1 MGVFNHHISGT
12 VSLACS
18 EYELPSIIA
27 DIATDLSNEMWNRE
41 RHVGGPG
48 DGRTVNKVTYK
59 APDYMPS
66 SAQDYNPGERGDRE
80 HIWQATLGPDA
91 VVFVN
96 HPACMSEDNAHR
108 PGFWLGN
115 RVLPRVAQ
123 WRDALIAV
131 HKLPDDDWM
140 GFTHAYFPTGA
151 FDEYSIWD
159 GADGRSWAFARKG
172 DGYLALT
179 AAQGLALVKH
189 GPSAYRELRS
199 YGQHNVWL
207 CHVGRAGTDGN
218 FAQFQKKMLAMDI
231 KWQKLGTRCTTLRGE
246 SMSFGW
252 DEPLTVNAEEQPI
265 AGFKHYENPYGVA
278 DVDASQME
286 IRFGDYMLR
295 LNFE

>member
-27 DIATDLSNEMWNRE
+27 DIATDLTHEMWNRE

-59 APDYMPS
+59 TPDYMPS

-96 HPACMSEDNAHR
+96 HPACMSEDDAHR

-115 RVLPRVAQ
+115 RVLPRV
-123 WRDALIAV
+123 
-131 HKLPDDDWM
+131 
-140 GFTHAYFPTGA
+140 
-151 FDEYSIWD
+151 
-159 GADGRSWAFARKG
+159 
-172 DGYLALT
+172 
-179 AAQGLALVKH
+179 AQGLALVKH

-218 FAQFQKKMLAMDI
+218 FAQFQQKMLAMDI
-231 KWQKLGTRCTTLRGE
+231 EWQELATRCTTLRGGE
-246 SMSFGW
+246 HVLWLG
-252 DEPLTVNAEEQPI
+252 
-265 AGFKHYENPYGVA
+265 
-278 DVDASQME
+278 
-286 IRFGDYMLR
+286 
-295 LNFE
+295 